1 MIGNNA
7 EVEVDVEIEVE
18 AVALPDNATLSR
30 RRRLVA
36 PGTARTC
43 NLHPATCNPPQ
54 ERARAIKL
62 SQ

>member
-1 MIGNNA
+1 VIGNNA

-36 PGTARTC
+36 PGAARTC
-43 NLHPATCNPPQ
+43 NLQPATRRKSELAQSSCRN
-54 ERARAIKL
+54 
-62 SQ
+62 